1 MLRVYWMIKS
11 QYLKTAMEY
20 RFNFWMMAAA
30 GFLMRALMMGVA
42 FVLYRNV
49 PEIAGFTEGQVYL
62 IMSFMFITEG
72 MSNIFFDGIWYI
84 PRLVFGGEL
93 DVMLSRPVSPLY
105 QILSHEVGLHGM
117 GVLAIGFLSLFF
129 ALAVL
134 NALTITAAFL
144 CLIFIACGT
153 AVRTSSYLIGACN
166 VFWLKAGG
174 QVNIP
179 YTMYSVGEYA
189 KYPVK
194 VYPLFMQIV
203 LFGLIPYAFI
213 GYVPCLVLTGERT
226 LLYVLMTMAV
236 STAYLLLA
244 RAVFYK
250 GIRKYE
256 SMGM

>member
-1 MLRVYWMIKS
+1 MLKTYWMIKS

-20 RFNFWMMAAA
+20 RFNFWMMAVA
-30 GFLMRALMMGVA
+30 GFVMRALMMGVA

-105 QILSHEVGLHGM
+105 QILSHEVGLQGV
-117 GVLAIGFLSLFF
+117 GVLGIGFLGLF
-129 ALAVL
+129 L
-134 NALTITAAFL
+134 ALTALHTLTLPAIML
-144 CLIFIACGT
+144 SLLFIVCGT
-153 AVRTSSYLIGACN
+153 AVRASSYLIGACN

-174 QVNIP
+174 QLNIP
-179 YTMYSVGEYA
+179 YTMYSIGEYA

-194 VYPLFMQIV
+194 VYPLFMQVV

-213 GYVPCLVLTGERT
+213 GYVPCLVLSGERT
-226 LLYVLMTMAV
+226 LLYILLTMAV
-236 STAYLLLA
+236 SAAYFLLA
-244 RAVFYK
+244 RAVFYR

>member
-1 MLRVYWMIKS
+1 MLKIYWMIKS

-20 RFNFWMMAAA
+20 RFNFWMMAVA

-49 PEIAGFTEGQVYL
+49 PDIAGFTEGQVYL

-72 MSNIFFDGIWYI
+72 MCNIFFDGIWYL
-84 PRLVFGGEL
+84 PRLVFMGEL

-105 QILSHEVGLHGM
+105 QVISHEVGLQGV
-117 GVLAIGFLSLFF
+117 GVLAIGFLSLTM
-129 ALAVL
+129 AVARL
-134 NALTITAAFL
+134 GVMAPPVVLL
-144 CLIFIACGT
+144 CILFIVCGT
-153 AVRTSSYLIGACN
+153 VVRMSSYLIGASN

-174 QVNIP
+174 QLNIP
-179 YTMYSVGEYA
+179 YTIYTVGEYA
-189 KYPVK
+189 KYPVS
-194 VYPLFMQIV
+194 VYPLWMQAV

-213 GYVPCLVLTGERT
+213 GYVPCLAIRGEHTLPYALLT
-226 LLYVLMTMAV
+226 VAV
-236 STAYLLLA
+236 SGLYFLLA

-250 GIRKYE
+250 GIKKYE

>member
-1 MLRVYWMIKS
+1 MIRIYWIIKS

-20 RFNFWMMAAA
+20 RFNFWMMAVG

-49 PEIAGFTEGQVYL
+49 PGIAGFTEGQVYL

-105 QILSHEVGLHGM
+105 QILSHEVGLQGV
-117 GVLAIGFLSLFF
+117 GVLGIGFLSLFM
-129 ALAVL
+129 ALTALHALSFMAVL
-134 NALTITAAFL
+134 LSL
-144 CLIFIACGT
+144 MFIVCGT
-153 AVRTSSYLIGACN
+153 AVRTSGYLIGACN

-174 QVNIP
+174 QVNVP
-179 YTMYSVGEYA
+179 YTLYSVGEFA
-189 KYPVK
+189 RYPVK

-213 GYVPCLVLTGERT
+213 GYVPCLVLSGQRT
-226 LLYVLMTMAV
+226 PLYILLTIAV
-236 STAYLLLA
+236 SAAYSLLA
-244 RAVFYK
+244 RAVFYR

>member
-1 MLRVYWMIKS
+1 MLKIYWMLKA

-20 RFNFWMMAAA
+20 RFNFWLMAVA
-30 GFLMRALMMGVA
+30 GFLMRTLMMGVA

-49 PEIAGFTEGQVYL
+49 PSIAGFSEGQVYL

-84 PRLVFGGEL
+84 PRLVFSGEL

-105 QILSHEVGLHGM
+105 QIFSHEVGLQGV
-117 GVLAIGFLSLFF
+117 GVLGIGFLGLFL
-129 ALAVL
+129 ALHTL
-134 NALTITAAFL
+134 GALTIPALLL
-144 CLIFIACGT
+144 CALFIICGT
-153 AVRTSSYLIGACN
+153 AVRISSYLIGASN

-174 QVNIP
+174 QLNVP

-189 KYPVK
+189 KYPVR
-194 VYPLFMQIV
+194 VYPIFMQVI

-213 GYVPCLVLTGERT
+213 GFVPCLVLSGERT
-226 LLYVLMTMAV
+226 LWYTLLTIAV
-236 STAYLLLA
+236 SAIYFLIA

-250 GIRKYE
+250 GISKYE

>member
-1 MLRVYWMIKS
+1 MLRIYWMIKS

-20 RFNFWMMAAA
+20 RFNFWMMAVA
-30 GFLMRALMMGVA
+30 GFVMRALMMGVA

-105 QILSHEVGLHGM
+105 QILSHEVGLQGV
-117 GVLAIGFLSLFF
+117 GVLTIGFLSLFM
-129 ALAVL
+129 ALAAL
-134 NALTITAAFL
+134 QALTITAAL
-144 CLIFIACGT
+144 LSILFIVCGT

-174 QVNIP
+174 QVNVP
-179 YTMYSVGEYA
+179 YTLYAIGEYA
-189 KYPVK
+189 KYPVN

-213 GYVPCLVLTGERT
+213 GYVPCLVLSGQRT
-226 LLYVLMTMAV
+226 LLYILLTITV
-236 STAYLLLA
+236 SAAYSLLA
-244 RAVFYK
+244 GAVFYR

>member
-1 MLRVYWMIKS
+1 MFRIYWMIKS

-20 RFNFWMMAAA
+20 RFNFWMMAVA
-30 GFLMRALMMGVA
+30 GFVMRALMMGVA
-42 FVLYRNV
+42 FVLYSNV
-49 PEIAGFTEGQVYL
+49 PEIAGFSEGQVYL

-93 DVMLSRPVSPLY
+93 DVMLSRPISPLY
-105 QILSHEVGLHGM
+105 QILSHEVGLQGV
-117 GVLAIGFLSLFF
+117 GVLGIGFLSLFM
-129 ALAVL
+129 ALASL
-134 NALTITAAFL
+134 HALTIMAVL
-144 CLIFIACGT
+144 LSLLFIACGT

-174 QVNIP
+174 QVNVP
-179 YTMYSVGEYA
+179 YTLYAIGEYA

-213 GYVPCLVLTGERT
+213 GYVPCLMLSGQST
-226 LLYVLMTMAV
+226 LLYILLTIAV
-236 STAYLLLA
+236 SAAYSFLA

-250 GIRKYE
+250 GISKYE

>member
-1 MLRVYWMIKS
+1 MLRIYWMIKS

-20 RFNFWMMAAA
+20 RFNFWMMAVA
-30 GFLMRALMMGVA
+30 GFVMRALMMGVA

-105 QILSHEVGLHGM
+105 QILSHEVGLQGV
-117 GVLAIGFLSLFF
+117 GVLGIGFLGLFL
-129 ALAVL
+129 ALTAL
-134 NALTITAAFL
+134 NVLTITAVLL
-144 CLIFIACGT
+144 CLLFIVCGT
-153 AVRTSSYLIGACN
+153 VVRTSSYLIGACN

-179 YTMYSVGEYA
+179 YTMYSIGEYA
-189 KYPVK
+189 KYPVS
-194 VYPLFMQIV
+194 VYPIFMQAV

-213 GYVPCLVLTGERT
+213 GFVPCLVLTGERT
-226 LLYVLMTMAV
+226 LLYMPLTIVV
-236 STAYLLLA
+236 STAYSLLA
-244 RAVFYK
+244 RAVFYR

-256 SMGM
+256 SVGM